1 MGQHWMGQHRSITI
15 RWVSTRSIT
24 IRWVAIQWVIMLG
37 WGTRH
42 RGAAEYSRVLSGYRV
57 VTVPSARCLSLSVEN
72 SAVTVP
78 QVVQVGN
85 RAECSVRDV

>member
-1 MGQHWMGQHRSITI
+1 
-15 RWVSTRSIT
+15 
-24 IRWVAIQWVIMLG
+24 
-37 WGTRH
+37 
-42 RGAAEYSRVLSGYRV
+42 
-57 VTVPSARCLSLSVEN
+57 VPSERCLSLSVEN